1 MRKSRFSNGGRGGS
15 GLFARALL
23 FFVAN
28 STRIALRH
36 FRKPHLYSV
45 DGVGRI
51 GGALSGSRQ
60 MRCFKKRKGV
70 NARAKR
76 DRAKNSE
83 MNKKERK
90 TVARDPAYFIC
101 RGLFCLASAI
111 LLPYFSH
118 NALACMSLISRDT
131 LSLRAITT
139 RSGGETWCILTSYHS
154 VVRPVFLYTL
164 FVMHRRKVYVL
175 QQRKNWNPSLTSCKQ
190 RYSSM

>member
-1 MRKSRFSNGGRGGS
+1 MAVPAASSP
-15 GLFARALL
+15 RALL

-28 STRIALRH
+28 SPRIALRRSRS
-36 FRKPHLYSV
+36 RKPHLYSV

-51 GGALSGSRQ
+51 GGALSRSRQ

-76 DRAKNSE
+76 GRGRAGGAGE

-90 TVARDPAYFIC
+90 TGVATRAEDLAYFIC
-101 RGLFCLASAI
+101 GGLFCLASAI

-131 LSLRAITT
+131 LSLCAIAT
-139 RSGGETWCILTSYHS
+139 RSGGE
-154 VVRPVFLYTL
+154 RDAF
-164 FVMHRRKVYVL
+164 
-175 QQRKNWNPSLTSCKQ
+175 
-190 RYSSM
+190 